1 MEAPVLVLDN
11 IHKALGGRDVLRG
24 VSIEVRDGETVVI
37 IGQSGTGKS
46 VTLKN
51 IIGLLRPD
59 RGRILIDG
67 VDVTDFDEK
76 KYSEVRRKFG
86 VLFQSGALINWMN
99 IEENV
104 SLPLR
109 EHTRMSPAEIAA
121 KAEEKLKLLNL
132 YESRHKMPSEISGGM
147 RKRAG
152 LARAIILDPKIIL
165 YDEPTSGLDPV
176 MSNQINELIMR
187 MQKVLGVTSVVVTHD
202 MESAYMIA
210 DRIAMLF
217 EGRIIETGTR
227 EEIRNSQNPIV
238 RQFIGGLTSGPI
250 TGA

>member
-1 MEAPVLVLDN
+1 MLVLEN
-11 IHKALGGRDVLRG
+11 VHKSLGGKEILRG
-24 VSIEVRDGETVVI
+24 VNLEVRDGETVVI

-51 IIGLLRPD
+51 IIGLLKPD
-59 RGRILIDG
+59 KGRIIIDG
-67 VDVTDFDEK
+67 TDVTDFNEK

-99 IEENV
+99 IEDNIA
-104 SLPLR
+104 LPLR
-109 EHTRMSPAEIAA
+109 EHTRMNPDQVRA
-121 KAEEKLKLLNL
+121 KVDEKLALLNL
-132 YESRHKMPSEISGGM
+132 LDARHKMPSEVSGGM

-176 MSNQINELIMR
+176 MSSQINELIMR

-217 EGRIIETGTR
+217 EGRIIECGTR
-227 EEIRNSQNPIV
+227 EEIRNSSNPIV
-238 RQFIGGLTSGPI
+238 RQFVEGLTSGPI